1 MKGVPFNEVRA
12 YLEHPDRKWRFQR
25 IWRPYRVFL
34 RGDNELPIMVEVEE
48 GMVDRRVFEEI
59 KKHAG

>member
-1 MKGVPFNEVRA
+1 MKGIPFTEVRE
-12 YLEHPDRKWRFQR
+12 YLEARGWRFQR

-48 GMVDRRVFEEI
+48 GMVDRRAFEEI
-59 KKHAG
+59 KKHAE